1 VRTIKLI
8 GLAVTAA
15 LAVMAFAGV
24 SSAMAESTLLCKNN
38 TVSEKPT
45 LAECGEVKEIHSVTV
60 KLNNENKYVLG
71 KLKMLSGTFGTIE
84 CHLLVKAAR
93 ESGALTAGAA
103 AFHVT
108 LHYSECNLGCTMYD
122 ATGGP
127 GVDPAGTLLML
138 RTGRDLATVTGD
150 EINLT
155 FDCGSSLKCD
165 YNAAG
170 LEGHGQTPN
179 PVHDSAGKAHV
190 TYTSA
195 SFNLTQKLSTGI
207 FNCPSSNLLHILLQT
222 LEPLYV
228 RQ

>member
-8 GLAVTAA
+8 GLAATAA

-24 SSAMAESTLLCKNN
+24 SSAMAESTLLCKNA
-38 TVSEKPT
+38 TVSETPT
-45 LAECGEVKEIHSVTV
+45 LTECGEVTTIHSVTV

-71 KLKMLSGTFGTIE
+71 KAKLLSGTFGTIE
-84 CHLLVKAAR
+84 CHILVQATRA
-93 ESGALTAGAA
+93 SGALTAGSASFSA
-103 AFHVT
+103 T
-108 LHYSECNLGCTMYD
+108 LHYTECTLGCVVYD
-122 ATGGP
+122 QTL
-127 GVDPAGTLLML
+127 GVGHDPTGTLLIL
-138 RTGRDLATVTGD
+138 RTGRDLSTVTGD
-150 EINLT
+150 SFSVTL
-155 FDCGSSLKCD
+155 DCGSSLKCD

-195 SFNLTQKLSTGI
+195 TVNLTQKLSTGL
-207 FNCPSSNLLHILLQT
+207 FNCPSTTALHALLQT
-222 LEPLYV
+222 LEPLYT